1 MNYIGIDIGSSS
13 SKLAIL
19 NEKGELI
26 TTILRPT
33 GWDSIGTANDLAAEL
48 AKQNIDVNSDMV
60 VATGYGRNAVPYANK
75 SITEISCHGQ
85 GATYIF
91 GQEPATVIDIGGQDS
106 KIILI
111 GNGKVRDF
119 IMNDKCSAGTGRF
132 LEIMANTLG
141 IHIAQLCDLAM
152 EGGGVHIS
160 SMCTVFAESEV
171 ISLIGNGTNKA
182 DIAYAIIDSIVDKI
196 YSQATKSMKNDE
208 PVYLTGGLCEQNSFL
223 SALSTRLGNEVKS
236 DPRARYAGAIGAA
249 LFAMKL

>member
-13 SKLAIL
+13 SKLAVL
-19 NEKGELI
+19 DDNGQLI
-26 TTILRPT
+26 ETIVKPT
-33 GWDSIGTANDLAAEL
+33 GWDSIGTAQSLADEL
-48 AKQNIDVNSDMV
+48 KAKNIDVNTNPV

-85 GATYIF
+85 GATWLF

-141 IHIAQLCDLAM
+141 ITIKQLCDLAM
-152 EGGGVHIS
+152 QGSGVHIS

-171 ISLIGNGTNKA
+171 ISLIGNGTAKEN
-182 DIAYAIIDSIVDKI
+182 IAYAIIDSIIDKI
-196 YSQATKSMKNDE
+196 YSQASKLMKDGE
-208 PVYLTGGLCEQNSFL
+208 PVYLTGGLCEQKSFIT
-223 SALSTRLGNEVKS
+223 ALGNRLGHEVAS
-236 DPRARYAGAIGAA
+236 DDKARFAGAIGAA

>member
-48 AKQNIDVNSDMV
+48 AKQNIDV
-60 VATGYGRNAVPYANK
+60 NAVPYANK

-141 IHIAQLCDLAM
+141 INIAQLCDLAM

-196 YSQATKSMKNDE
+196 YSQATKLMKNDE